1 MEFMRLFI
9 HGNTYLLPDDTQVRA
24 QLYNLEG
31 LMLEWIFE
39 DSEGIRKIGVLPN
52 GQIIAYLVTGRD
64 QFGMLYETHL
74 SDLMIEDLRA
84 T

>member
-1 MEFMRLFI
+1 MEFMHLFI
-9 HGNTYLLPDDTQVRA
+9 HGNTYLLPDDTEVRA

-39 DSEGIRKIGVLPN
+39 DSAGIRKIGVLPN

-64 QFGMLYETHL
+64 LFGMRYETHL

-84 T
+84 A